1 MSPRARHDE
10 GDILD
15 ATVRVIAEHGVSGAT
30 VDTVAARAG
39 VSKATIYRHWGSRA
53 RLIHAALSSL
63 EGPYVETEGD
73 SLREDLTVLLWHLV
87 EFFNR
92 PDIGRVFAS
101 FIDAAAR
108 DPELAALHQQTMR
121 RARASFEQVVRRGIE
136 RGRAPRRC
144 RRRPLHRRRTLAVHL
159 PPRRRAVNRPAGG
172 HRARRRPRARRLQP
186 STQVRERTH
195 ACCT

>member
-1 MSPRARHDE
+1 MSPRARRDE

-15 ATVRVIAEHGVSGAT
+15 ATIRVIAEHGVSGAT

-63 EGPYVETEGD
+63 EGPYVETVGD

-87 EFFNR
+87 EYFNR

-108 DPELAALHQQTMR
+108 DPELAALHQETIAK
-121 RARASFEQVVRRGIE
+121 ARASFEQVVRRGIE
-136 RGRAPRRC
+136 RGELPADLDIGLFIDVVRAPFIYRRVVAQS
-144 RRRPLHRRRTLAVHL
+144 PVQ
-159 PPRRRAVNRPAGG
+159 PADIEPVVDLVLSAFSRVP
-172 HRARRRPRARRLQP
+172 H
-186 STQVRERTH
+186 
-195 ACCT
+195 

>member
-1 MSPRARHDE
+1 VSPRARHDE
-10 GDILD
+10 ADILD
-15 ATVRVIAEHGVSGAT
+15 ATIRVIAERGVAGAT

-73 SLREDLTVLLWHLV
+73 TLREDLIVLLWHLV

-108 DPELAALHQQTMR
+108 DPELAELHQQTVR
-121 RARASFEQVVRRGIE
+121 RARASFVQVVRRGIA
-136 RGRAPRRC
+136 RGELPADVDVDLFIDVVRSPFIYRRVVAQS
-144 RRRPLHRRRTLAVHL
+144 PVH
-159 PPRRRAVNRPAGG
+159 PADIEPVVDLVLG
-172 HRARRRPRARRLQP
+172 AFSPVP
-186 STQVRERTH
+186 K
-195 ACCT
+195 

>member
-1 MSPRARHDE
+1 MPAVVEGAIVSPRARHDDE
-10 GDILD
+10 DILE
-15 ATVRVIAEHGVSGAT
+15 ATIRVIAEHGVSGAT
-30 VDTVAARAG
+30 VDTVAARSG
-39 VSKATIYRHWGSRA
+39 VSKATLYRHWGSRA

-108 DPELAALHQQTMR
+108 DPELAELHQQTMR

-136 RGRAPRRC
+136 RGELPDDVDIGLFIDVVRSPFIYRRVVAQSPVTPLDIAPIVD
-144 RRRPLHRRRTLAVHL
+144 LVLAAFSRV
-159 PPRRRAVNRPAGG
+159 PN
-172 HRARRRPRARRLQP
+172 
-186 STQVRERTH
+186 
-195 ACCT
+195 